1 MTKECPPISDKTISL
16 LPQVPQDA
24 ATKLKIALAAIPTK
38 DERPDGELT
47 IPEFMDR
54 HSCLPDDAAKL
65 RAAYLTIAPR
75 CTHPLAICS
84 SIVTSDKSG
93 QETLSTLMER
103 LKRISEEKQPLKPI

>member
-1 MTKECPPISDKTISL
+1 MTKEDFPINGTISL
-16 LPQVPQDA
+16 LPQDF
-24 ATKLKIALAAIPTK
+24 ATKPRTNLAAIPTK
-38 DERPDGELT
+38 GERPDGELT

-54 HSCLPDDAAKL
+54 HSCSSDDAAKL

-93 QETLSTLMER
+93 QETLLTLMER
-103 LKRISEEKQPLKPI
+103 LNRISKEKQPLKPI